1 LYIALCILT
10 LPRRHRFSKPKA
22 KTLCLA
28 AYPDESGD
36 QPALQSEKSSTLG
49 FAMLFM
55 LDIKL
60 DYRDNLIDF
69 EYDPNRIH

>member
-22 KTLCLA
+22 KTLSLPA
-28 AYPDESGD
+28 LPDERSD
-36 QPALQSEKSSTLG
+36 QPILQSEQSSTLG

-60 DYRDNLIDF
+60 DYRDNLVDF
-69 EYDPNRIH
+69 EYDPDRIH